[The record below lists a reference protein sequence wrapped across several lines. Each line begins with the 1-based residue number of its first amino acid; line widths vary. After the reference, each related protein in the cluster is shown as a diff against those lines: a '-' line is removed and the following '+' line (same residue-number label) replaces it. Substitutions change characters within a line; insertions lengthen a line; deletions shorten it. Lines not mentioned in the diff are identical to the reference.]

1 MPQLNYVLGLD
12 LGVSS
17 IGWSMVELDDSG
29 TPIGIVR
36 MGSHIFDAGV
46 EGSDPD
52 IQKGRD
58 SSRAAARRM
67 ARQMRKQIRR
77 KALRRRQLLRV
88 LQSAGL
94 VPDGD
99 IQSPAGIDQLLKSVD
114 AKLRAT
120 WEADADHRAAQLLP
134 YRIRARGLSEKLSPT
149 EFGRAI
155 YHLNQRRGFLSN
167 RKSLAK
173 EGEETGI
180 VKSSI
185 AELKRTMEAG
195 GFPTIGAYFA
205 SLDPTDPAAGRIR
218 GRWTSR
224 DWFRAEFDQLWETQS
239 KHNPALSD
247 ELKQRIARAIF
258 FQRPLKP
265 SDHLIGTCDL
275 IPTQRRCH
283 ISLREAQRFRML
295 QAVNNL
301 QIYLPDNTKRG
312 LAREERDKLIAW
324 LSTEGDITFTILRTK
339 KYLNLPKGSTFNL
352 EEGGEKRLIGH
363 RTDAKLREAL
373 GPRFDKLS
381 EDQRDEL
388 VDLLRSFE
396 KERPLSDYMQT
407 HFNLDK
413 ASADAFSIISL
424 EDGYASHCRAAIRR
438 LLPRLE
444 EGTHYMTAR
453 KEEFNDPDAPREPLD
468 QLPPLDKSVE
478 NLRNPAVARTLTELR
493 KLINTIIR
501 AYGKPAHI
509 RIELARDLKKPR
521 KQREQDSYRMRDR
534 EQQRE
539 RAKVKILKDGGIANP
554 SRQDVDRVL
563 LAEECG
569 WVCPYTGAQISV
581 QSLLGR
587 HPQFDIEHIWPMSR
601 SLDDSFANK
610 TLCQADENR
619 ARKKNRTPYE
629 AYHGT
634 PLWEAILQRVK
645 KFKGDLA
652 RTKLE
657 RFSAEQIK
665 EGFAARHLAETRY
678 TSSLATEYISLL
690 YGGSYDIERSR
701 RIHVTTGG
709 LTAHLRREWQL
720 NRILSD
726 DDSKNRGDH
735 RHHAIDA
742 LIVALTDHGTVSKLQ
757 TASEAAQAAGRRL
770 FAQVPLPWET
780 FHEDVQSRVD
790 AINVSH
796 RQSRRVR
803 GPLHA
808 DSNYSKPI
816 PDGSGE
822 SVRRIRKP
830 IESLTD
836 AEVERISDSR
846 VRSIIVAALNA
857 AGKPPKDAFKDPKNH
872 PTFTSRAGNI
882 IPIHKVR
889 IDTSKKP
896 FTVGKGPRQRHVGP
910 TQGSNHHTRIIEVS
924 NDVKRT
930 VKWVDEPTT
939 LLDAYQRQ
947 AKKQPIVPPT
957 VSPAQKLLFSLAANE
972 YLLID
977 DHEGKR
983 RLCRVLSFSEGDLE
997 LVEHWDGRPID
1008 ERKSAKARIRTRG
1021 GDLQKRNAQKVLVTY
1036 LGEIRNAGG

>member
-1 MPQLNYVLGLD
+1 MPLLNYVLGLD
-12 LGVSS
+12 LGVAS
-17 IGWSMVELDDSG
+17 IGWCIIELDDSG
-29 TPIGIVR
+29 SPIRIVR
-36 MGSHIFDAGV
+36 LGSHLFDAGV
-46 EGSDPD
+46 EGGEVK
-52 IQKGRD
+52 IQKGLD

-67 ARQMRKQIRR
+67 ARQMRVQIRR

-88 LQSAGL
+88 LQTAGL
-94 VPDGD
+94 LPDGD
-99 IQSPAGIDQLLKSVD
+99 IQSPEGIDHLLKSID
-114 AKLRAT
+114 ANLRTT
-120 WEADADHRAAQLLP
+120 WEVDADHRAAQLLP
-134 YRIRARGLSEKLSPT
+134 YRIRARGLSDKLTPT

-173 EGEETGI
+173 EGEETGV
-180 VKSSI
+180 VKTSI

-205 SLDPTDPAAGRIR
+205 SLDPTDPNAQRIR

-224 DWFRAEFDQLWETQS
+224 DWFRAEFDQMWEIQS
-239 KHNPALSD
+239 QHNPSLTA
-247 ELKQRIARAIF
+247 ELKSRVSRAIF

-283 ISLREAQRFRML
+283 TALRDAQRFRML

-301 QIYLPDNTKRG
+301 LIYLPDNTKRG
-312 LAREERDKLIAW
+312 LTRDERDKLIAW
-324 LSTEGDITFTILRTK
+324 LSTEGDITFTTLRTK

-363 RTDAKLREAL
+363 RTDAKMRESL
-373 GPRFDKLS
+373 GARFDKMT
-381 EDQRDEL
+381 EDQRDAL
-388 VDLLRSFE
+388 VELLRSFE
-396 KERPLSDYMQT
+396 KEGPLSDYMQE

-413 ASADAFSIISL
+413 ATADAFSTITL

-444 EGTHYMTAR
+444 EGTPYSTAR
-453 KEEFNDPDAPREPLD
+453 KEEFNDPDAPREPMNE
-468 QLPPLDKSVE
+468 LPPLEKSID

-493 KLINTIIR
+493 KLVNTIIR
-501 AYGKPAHI
+501 TYGKPAHI

-521 KQREQDSYRMRDR
+521 KMREQDSYKMRER

-539 RAKVKILKDGGIANP
+539 RVKAKILKEGGIANP
-554 SRQDVDRVL
+554 SRQDIERVL

-569 WVCPYTGAQISV
+569 WVCPYTGSQISV
-581 QSLLGR
+581 RSLLGR
-587 HPQFDIEHIWPMSR
+587 QPQFDIEHIWPMSR

-634 PLWEAILQRVK
+634 PQWDEILQRVS
-645 KFKGDLA
+645 KFKGDFA
-652 RTKLE
+652 RSKLKRFTDE
-657 RFSAEQIK
+657 RIA

-678 TSSLATEYISLL
+678 TSALATEYLSLL
-690 YGGSYDIERSR
+690 YGGSYDLERSR

-726 DDSKNRGDH
+726 DDNKNRSDH

-742 LIVALTDHGTVSKLQ
+742 LIIAFTDAGTVQKLQ
-757 TASEAAQAAGRRL
+757 TAAAGAQSAGKRL
-770 FAQVPLPWET
+770 FAAVPVPWET
-780 FHEDVQSRVD
+780 FHDEVQEKVD

-803 GPLHA
+803 GALHA
-808 DSNYSKPI
+808 TSNYSKPI
-816 PDGSGE
+816 VDGSGK
-822 SVRRIRKP
+822 SVRRIRKL
-830 IESLTD
+830 IESLTES
-836 AEVERISDSR
+836 EVQNISDPR
-846 VRSIIVAALNA
+846 IRSIIIAALEA
-857 AGKPPKDAFKDPKNH
+857 AGKPPKEAFKARASH

-882 IPIHKVR
+882 ISIHKVR
-889 IDTSKKP
+889 IDVSKKP
-896 FTVGKGPRQRHVGP
+896 FTVGKGPRERHVGP

-930 VKWVDEPTT
+930 VKWIDEPTT

-947 AKKQPIVPPT
+947 AKKQNVVPP
-957 VSPAQKLLFSLAANE
+957 VESPAHKLLYSLAANE

-977 DHEGKR
+977 DDEGKK

-1008 ERKSAKARIRTRG
+1008 ERKAAKARIRTRG